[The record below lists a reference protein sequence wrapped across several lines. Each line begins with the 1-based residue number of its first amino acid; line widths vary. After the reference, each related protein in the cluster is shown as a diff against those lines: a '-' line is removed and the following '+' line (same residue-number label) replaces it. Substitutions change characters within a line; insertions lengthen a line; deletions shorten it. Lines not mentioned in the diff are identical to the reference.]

1 MLDKEINILGAG
13 LCGSLLSIMMAK
25 QGYSVTVR
33 EKRSDPRKNRG
44 SAGRSINLA
53 MSAKGINALKYAGIF
68 EQIEPLLMP
77 MKGRMLHFQD
87 GREELQPYGQYDHE
101 FIYSV
106 SRLRLNHLLIDAAEE
121 IGVEIKFQHSVES
134 FDKEKNVS
142 FQSNNGGYKLTAKNL
157 LVTDGAGSMMRRS
170 YNGSSP
176 ILPQEEIL
184 PHIKNKIDQKFY
196 EIIHTE
202 KFVKSTDSPLEAAKK
217 GKDTSMWLSINS
229 VKNKNSD
236 IVISAGNT
244 GALLVIAKLNLKMIE
259 SIDKPALSALWPN
272 KKGMSVVLDLGA
284 NIECSSKNLLDFSI
298 MGASLY
304 KSLYPNDNPNVA
316 LLNIGSEE
324 LKGNEI
330 IKETFQILN
339 ELKSENFNFS
349 GYIEGNQLMNGDV
362 NVIVADG
369 FTGNV
374 ALKTAEGTAN
384 FIIEELKKTLGG
396 TIIGKISSILNISNL
411 RKFKKRLDPR
421 LYNGA
426 IFIGLDSPVVKSHGG
441 TDYIGFSNSL
451 EVCNRIIKGNLID
464 KIKNNIS

>member
-1 MLDKEINILGAG
+1 MSKLIKIAVDAMGGDNSPKKVLYGIVHNHNLHKDNYYKIFGNKNEI
-13 LCGSLLSIMMAK
+13 
-25 QGYSVTVR
+25 
-33 EKRSDPRKNRG
+33 
-44 SAGRSINLA
+44 
-53 MSAKGINALKYAGIF
+53 LKY
-68 EQIEPLLMP
+68 IE
-77 MKGRMLHFQD
+77 K
-87 GREELQPYGQYDHE
+87 
-101 FIYSV
+101 
-106 SRLRLNHLLIDAAEE
+106 
-121 IGVEIKFQHSVES
+121 
-134 FDKEKNVS
+134 
-142 FQSNNGGYKLTAKNL
+142 
-157 LVTDGAGSMMRRS
+157 
-170 YNGSSP
+170 
-176 ILPQEEIL
+176 
-184 PHIKNKIDQKFY
+184 KIDEKY
-196 EIIHTE
+196 YDIIHTE
-202 KFVKSTDSPLEAAKK
+202 NFVKSTDSPLEAAKR
-217 GKDTSMWLSINS
+217 GKDSSMWLSIES
-229 VKNKNSD
+229 VKKKESD

-259 SIDKPALSALWPN
+259 NIDKPALSALWPN

-304 KSLYPNDNPNVA
+304 KSLYPEDNPNVA

-324 LKGNEI
+324 LKGNEV

-339 ELKSENFNFS
+339 EKRSNNFNFG
-349 GYIEGNQLMNGDV
+349 GYIEGNELMNGEV

-384 FIIEELKKTLGG
+384 FITDELKIALGG
-396 TIIGKISSILNISNL
+396 SIIGKISSILNISNL
-411 RKFKKRLDPR
+411 KKFKKRLDPR

-464 KIKNNIS
+464 KIKNNI